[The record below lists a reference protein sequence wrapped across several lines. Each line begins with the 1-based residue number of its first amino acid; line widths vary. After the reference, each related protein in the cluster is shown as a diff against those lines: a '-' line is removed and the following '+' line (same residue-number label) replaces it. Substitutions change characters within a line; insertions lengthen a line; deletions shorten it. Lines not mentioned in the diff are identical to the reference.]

1 METLLF
7 GMTPRE
13 LMEAGLL
20 SVAALYII
28 RSAFASMQRSDE
40 MNEKQSTKLLG
51 LLSDILTKFPTTI
64 ASLGSVVKSLE
75 ATVTSL
81 SGAINSFISGME
93 KKYEKLEE
101 EVANLRGTVEGLE
114 LLIKHRLPERTV
126 PPEDQKID
134 L

>member
-1 METLLF
+1 METLFF

-13 LMEAGLL
+13 ILEAGLL
-20 SVAALYII
+20 SFAGLYII
-28 RSAFASMQRSDE
+28 RNAFASMQRNDEISD
-40 MNEKQSTKLLG
+40 KSTTKLLN

-64 ASLGSVVKSLE
+64 DSLGSVVKSLE

-93 KKYEKLEE
+93 QKYQKLET
-101 EVANLRGTVEGLE
+101 EVANLRETVESLE
-114 LLIKHRLPERTV
+114 LLIKHRLPAEPNAT
-126 PPEDQKID
+126 EEKTD